1 MSVRLRLVVAALALL
16 VGTLCALFA
25 TDVLRWQHRMARDD
39 ARFEAGSTESGL
51 WSLPQPFLLGTAK
64 SVLALGDDRAYRMA
78 VREFVLGRPREEH
91 FSDAELIS
99 QRGRAQ
105 EELAALVEGSQD
117 AKRRAAAAN
126 LLGVLG
132 FANSAID
139 PQQAP
144 TYLAAAITSFRQAIE
159 LDSSNADAKYNLEL
173 ALVRLPDAKR
183 STGQNPSPNTK
194 GGTGSGAGAGRSGSG
209 Y

>member
-1 MSVRLRLVVAALALL
+1 MSVRLRVAVAALALL

-25 TDVLRWQHRMARDD
+25 TDVLRWQHRMERGDT
-39 ARFEAGSTESGL
+39 RFEAGSTESGL
-51 WSLPQPFLLGTAK
+51 WSLSQPFLFDTSKA
-64 SVLALGDDRAYRMA
+64 VLALGDDRTYRLA

-91 FSDAELIS
+91 FSDAEQIS

-105 EELAALVEGSQD
+105 EQLAALVEGGQD

-132 FANSAID
+132 FANAAID

-144 TYLAAAITSFRQAIE
+144 TYLAAAVTSFRQAIE
-159 LDSSNADAKYNLEL
+159 LDPSNADAKYNLEL
-173 ALVRLPDAKR
+173 ALIRLPDAKR
-183 STGQNPSPNTK
+183 STGQKPSSNTQS
-194 GGTGSGAGAGRSGSG
+194 GTGSGAGAGRSGSG

>member
-1 MSVRLRLVVAALALL
+1 MSVRLRVVVAALALL
-16 VGTLCALFA
+16 VGTVCALFA
-25 TDVLRWQHRMARDD
+25 TDVLRWQHRMEWGD

-51 WSLPQPFLLGTAK
+51 WSLPQPFLLDTSK
-64 SVLALGDDRAYRMA
+64 SVLALGDDRTYRMA

-91 FSDAELIS
+91 FSDAEQIS

-105 EELAALVEGSQD
+105 EQLATLVEGGQD

-126 LLGVLG
+126 LIGVLG
-132 FANSAID
+132 FANAAID
-139 PQQAP
+139 PQQAS

-159 LDSSNADAKYNLEL
+159 LDPSNADAKYNLEL

-183 STGQNPSPNTK
+183 STGQNPSSNTQS
-194 GGTGSGAGAGRSGSG
+194 GTGSGAGAGRSGSG

>member
-1 MSVRLRLVVAALALL
+1 VSVRFRLVVAALALL
-16 VGTLCALFA
+16 VGTFCALFA
-25 TDVLRWQHRMARDD
+25 TDVLRWQDRMEWGDT
-39 ARFEAGSTESGL
+39 RFEAGSTESSL
-51 WSLPQPFLLGTAK
+51 WSLPQPFLLDTSK
-64 SVLALGDDRAYRMA
+64 SVLALGDDRVYRMA
-78 VREFVLGRPREEH
+78 VREFVLGRPREER

-105 EELAALVEGSQD
+105 EQLATLVESGQD

-126 LLGVLG
+126 LIGVLG

-144 TYLAAAITSFRQAIE
+144 TYLAAAITTFRQAIE
-159 LDSSNADAKYNLEL
+159 LDPSNADAKYNLEL

-183 STGQNPSPNTK
+183 STGQNPSSNTK

>member
-1 MSVRLRLVVAALALL
+1 MSVRLRVVVAALALL

-25 TDVLRWQHRMARDD
+25 TDVLRWQHRMEWGDT
-39 ARFEAGSTESGL
+39 RFEAGSTESGL
-51 WSLPQPFLLGTAK
+51 WSLPQPFLLDTSK
-64 SVLALGDDRAYRMA
+64 SVLALGDDRTYRMA

-91 FSDAELIS
+91 FSDAEQIS

-105 EELAALVEGSQD
+105 EQLSTLVEGGQD

-126 LLGVLG
+126 LIGVLG
-132 FANSAID
+132 FANAAID
-139 PQQAP
+139 PQQAS

-159 LDSSNADAKYNLEL
+159 LDPSNADAKYNLEL
-173 ALVRLPDAKR
+173 ALVRLPGAKR
-183 STGQNPSPNTK
+183 STGQNRSSNTQS
-194 GGTGSGAGAGRSGSG
+194 GTGSGAGAGRSGSG

>member
-1 MSVRLRLVVAALALL
+1 MSVRVRLVLAALALL

-25 TDVLRWQHRMARDD
+25 TDVLRWQHRMAWGD

-51 WSLPQPFLLGTAK
+51 WSLPQPFLLDSAK

-78 VREFVLGRPREEH
+78 VREFALGRPREEH

-105 EELAALVEGSQD
+105 EQLAALVESGQD

-126 LLGVLG
+126 LIGVLG

-159 LDSSNADAKYNLEL
+159 LDPSNADASYNLEL

-183 STGQNPSPNTK
+183 STGQNPSPNTQS
-194 GGTGSGAGAGRSGSG
+194 GTGSGAGAGRSGSG

>member
-1 MSVRLRLVVAALALL
+1 MSVRVRLVLAALALL

-25 TDVLRWQHRMARDD
+25 TDVLRWQHRMAWGD

-51 WSLPQPFLLGTAK
+51 WSLPQPFLLDSAK

-78 VREFVLGRPREEH
+78 MREFALGRPREEH

-105 EELAALVEGSQD
+105 EQLAALVESGQD

-126 LLGVLG
+126 LIGVLG

-159 LDSSNADAKYNLEL
+159 LDPSNADASYNLEL

-183 STGQNPSPNTK
+183 STGQNPSPNTQS
-194 GGTGSGAGAGRSGSG
+194 GTGSGAGAGRSGSG

>member
-1 MSVRLRLVVAALALL
+1 MSVRVRLVLAALALL

-25 TDVLRWQHRMARDD
+25 TDVLRWQHRMAWGD

-51 WSLPQPFLLGTAK
+51 WSLPQPFLLDSAR

-78 VREFVLGRPREEH
+78 MREFALGRPREEH

-105 EELAALVEGSQD
+105 EQLAALVESGQD

-126 LLGVLG
+126 LIGVLG

-159 LDSSNADAKYNLEL
+159 LDPSNVDASYNLEL

-183 STGQNPSPNTK
+183 STGQNPSPNTQS
-194 GGTGSGAGAGRSGSG
+194 GTGSGAGAGRSGSG